1 MFGLRIGGKYMMSER
16 NLIIYFDYDVEKR
29 FENVR
34 EINTHDGTLEF
45 YYWNEFGNQSKA
57 QYDMSKLLGFVY
69 EI

>member
-1 MFGLRIGGKYMMSER
+1 MDKS
-16 NLIIYFDYDVEKR
+16 LIIYFDYEIEKK
-29 FENVR
+29 FKDVR

-45 YYWNEFGNQSKA
+45 YYWNEFGHQSKA